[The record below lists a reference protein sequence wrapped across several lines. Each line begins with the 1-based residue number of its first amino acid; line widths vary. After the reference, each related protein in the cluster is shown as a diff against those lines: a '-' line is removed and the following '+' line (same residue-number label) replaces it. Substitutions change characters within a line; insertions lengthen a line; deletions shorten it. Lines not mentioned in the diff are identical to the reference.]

1 MNTAW
6 WWVLIALL
14 GGNVFLTLWLVLRRV
29 DPRGQSS
36 QTRWRC
42 VAHMDGPTPASRL
55 ELQPITGR
63 SHQLRV
69 HLQALGHPI
78 LGDALY
84 APPDIAAQAPR
95 LLLHARDLAFVHP
108 LTAVRL
114 AFTAAAG
121 F

>member
-1 MNTAW
+1 
-6 WWVLIALL
+6 
-14 GGNVFLTLWLVLRRV
+14 
-29 DPRGQSS
+29 
-36 QTRWRC
+36 
-42 VAHMDGPTPASRL
+42 VAHTQGPSPTSRL

-84 APPDIAAQAPR
+84 APPHVAAQTPR

-108 LTAVRL
+108 VTGTRQAL
-114 AFTAAAG
+114 TAAAG